1 MDAST
6 SFKSRLISGTA
17 MIALACLSPFA
28 AAAQVTT
35 DQSTPA
41 APTPTGAATP
51 TEGAGLSS
59 GNRATSRDADQ
70 GEVVI
75 TGSRIKQN
83 PNNSALPLQIITTQE
98 IERNGISSPEQLL
111 SYLTDNGNSSD
122 NLASNSDVVTA
133 ERRGN
138 NGASFAN
145 LRGQGSAATLVLLN
159 GRRVAAQGTT
169 GAAVDVN
176 QIPFMAID
184 RVEVLKDG
192 ASAIYGTDAV
202 GGVINF
208 ITKKNYT
215 GFGATASSDITE
227 QGDSPIYRASAI
239 AGYGDLDE
247 QHFNVMA
254 TVGYSWVAPL
264 QAHDRSF
271 INTFQHDRGLGVD
284 TRGTPFAT
292 IVSLAGTAFPAST
305 SFPFLPGSTSQRAT
319 GGINL
324 LRLPGQAGC
333 GAIADQGIYDTD
345 VWGAPGN
352 ALACAFD
359 TGRNV
364 YLQQRINT
372 LTYLGR
378 AVARFGAHEFTL
390 ELTGSK
396 ADSDKRFSQVQ
407 ITPNTTTQNYQ
418 YKLVPG
424 VNDAAYAGVYNT
436 LIGAFPALRATIPYG
451 TGFSYRWRCMECG
464 ERQIKTTTK
473 TFRAA
478 FNATG
483 PIFADW
489 DYSAGISYADSRSD
503 SRLGGGYYFQD
514 AMIAALNSGAV
525 DPFLF
530 PGQTQSIAGLAAI
543 KAASAEGVVLYGGKY
558 SVKQADASVSGS
570 LFNLPAG
577 TVKLAAGVDYR
588 REEYH
593 FDGDQRTVQRTII
606 AAPFDNGNALDGVH
620 RDIKAVYGEML
631 VPILKSLELTLAG
644 RIDDYTGFG
653 TTKNP
658 KVSLKFRP
666 WNPIMFRASYN
677 TAFRVPSFN
686 QIFNPDTSSLYTG
699 ADFADPKNCPGGK
712 VNEAAGCPSLSRSI
726 DIINGGR
733 RDLGPETAKEFSAG
747 VVFEPSRHFSA
758 SVDWWKIDRRNTIQ
772 VLPLQY
778 FFQNYDSFQDR
789 FIRDGSGKLVAVDQT
804 YANVG
809 KTRTDA
815 IDVTARGAIDALGGT
830 VSAGIDGTYLLKK
843 TEKLNASSATIQELG
858 VYSLAND
865 LGLRWKHNAY
875 VAYTTPRWSITFTQI
890 FRDGYKNQVL
900 PGILAGT
907 FDPCCDVTRVKNYVI
922 YNLSASYSG
931 IEHMRFVA
939 GIKNLFDKDPPF
951 AISYDSNNGTG
962 SNWEPRVA
970 DPRGRSFNLSVEVKF

>member
-1 MDAST
+1 MTTTT
-6 SFKSRLISGTA
+6 SFKSNLISGTA
-17 MIALACLSPFA
+17 AIALAVSMPFA
-28 AAAQVTT
+28 ASAQATT
-35 DQSTPA
+35 QDA
-41 APTPTGAATP
+41 VTPTGAATP
-51 TEGAGLSS
+51 TDGAGLSS
-59 GNRATSRDADQ
+59 GNNNARRDEDQ
-70 GEVVI
+70 REVVV

-169 GAAVDVN
+169 GSAVDVN
-176 QIPFMAID
+176 QIPFMAIE

-208 ITKKNYT
+208 ITKKNYK
-215 GFGATASSDITE
+215 GFGASASSDVTG
-227 QGDSPIYRASAI
+227 QGDSPIYRFSAI

-247 QHFNVMA
+247 QHFNVMG
-254 TVGYSWVAPL
+254 TVGYSMVAPL

-271 INTFQHDRGLGVD
+271 INTFQHDKGLGVD

-292 IVSLAGTAFPAST
+292 IVNLAGTAFPT
-305 SFPFLPGSTSQRAT
+305 SGAFPLVAGSTTQRAT

-333 GAIADQGIYDTD
+333 DAIPDMGIYDTD

-352 ALACAFD
+352 AYACAYD

-378 AVARFGAHEFTL
+378 AVARFGSHEITL
-390 ELTGSK
+390 ELTGSDAK
-396 ADSDKRFSQVQ
+396 SDKRFSQVQ
-407 ITPNTTTQNYQ
+407 VTPNTTTQNYS

-424 VNDAAYAGVYNT
+424 VNDAAYAKVYNT
-436 LIGAFPALRATIPYG
+436 LIGAFPTLAATIPYG
-451 TGFSYRWRCMECG
+451 SGFAYRWRCIECG
-464 ERQIKTTTK
+464 ERQIKTHTK

-478 FNATG
+478 LNATG
-483 PIFADW
+483 PLFADW
-489 DYSAGISYADSRSD
+489 DYSAGVSYADSRSD
-503 SRLGGGYYFQD
+503 STLGDGYYYTD
-514 AMIAALNSGAV
+514 ALVAALNSGAV
-525 DPFLF
+525 NPFLF
-530 PGQTQSIAGLAAI
+530 PGQSQSAAGLAAI
-543 KAASAEGVVLYGGKY
+543 QSASARGVVLYGGKY
-558 SVKQADASVSGS
+558 SVKQADGSVSGS

-577 TVKLAAGVDYR
+577 AVKLAAGVDYR
-588 REEYH
+588 REEYR
-593 FDGDQRTVQRTII
+593 FDGDQRQVQRTVYT
-606 AAPFDNGNALDGVH
+606 APFDNGNALDGVH
-620 RDIKAVYGEML
+620 RDIKAAYAEML

-644 RIDDYTGFG
+644 RIDDYSGFG

-658 KVSLKFRP
+658 KISLKFRP
-666 WNPIMFRASYN
+666 FTPLMFRGSYN

-686 QIFNPDTSSLYTG
+686 QLFNPDTSAVYTG
-699 ADFADPKNCPGGK
+699 SDFADPKNCPGGK
-712 VNEAAGCPSLSRSI
+712 VNAAAGCPSLNNNVN
-726 DIINGGR
+726 IINGGR
-733 RDLGPETAKEFSAG
+733 QDLGPEKAKEYSAG

-758 SVDWWKIDRRNTIQ
+758 SVDWWKINRTNTIQ

-778 FFQNYDSFQDR
+778 FFQNYASFQDR
-789 FIRDGSGKLVAVDQT
+789 FIRDSSGTLVAVDQT

-809 KTRTDA
+809 STKTDA
-815 IDVTARGAIDALGGT
+815 IDITAKGAIDALGGT
-830 VSAGIDGTYLLKK
+830 LSAGIDGTYLLKK
-843 TEKLNASSATIQELG
+843 TEKLNAQSATIEERG

-865 LGLRWKHNAY
+865 LGLKWKHNAY
-875 VAYTTPRWSITFTQI
+875 ISYTTNTWSATFTQI

-907 FDPCCDVTRVKNYVI
+907 FDPCCDVSRVKNYVI

-931 IEHMRFVA
+931 INHMRFIA

-962 SNWEPRVA
+962 SDWEPRVA
-970 DPRGRSFNLSVEVKF
+970 DPRGRSFNLTVELKL